1 MNRPNIAQPSRV
13 LLIDDDPDIHSL
25 VALQL
30 RQINVQLSS
39 ALRGEQGWQMAVET
53 KPDLVLLDYQMPDT
67 NGLQVLKLF
76 KNDAALRQIPV
87 VIVTGNDQ
95 HTLLTESFEAG
106 AADYVRKPFC
116 AAELR
121 ARVRNVIENRRMVAE
136 LERLALHDGLT
147 ALPNRTFLQNSIQRA
162 IHRARRVDNYHFAVL
177 YLDFDR
183 FKSINDSL
191 GHEVGDLFL
200 QEIAER
206 MQKTLRATDMVSRGA
221 DSPLAARLGGDEF
234 VILLD
239 AIAKPEDA
247 VVVGQRLLK
256 ILSEPYL
263 LAGREVSSSAS
274 IGIVTSDRSYGSAQE
289 MLRDADAA
297 MYQAKAG
304 GRNRLFVFDA
314 AMRQKVENKIRIESE
329 IGAAIRSQQ
338 FCLVY
343 QPIIRLRDGYLL
355 GVEALVRWRHP
366 EFGMI
371 PPNEFIPIAEENG
384 SIVALGEWIL
394 EEACRQMVEWR
405 ETLGADC
412 PAKVSVNLSRKQLMM
427 GNIAQTVA
435 RLLQYYQLPPEQL
448 ELEVTESLVM
458 TDLKKAF
465 AVLSELRQMGV
476 SIAIDDFGTGHSS
489 LACLHELP
497 ISTLKIDRSFVQ
509 KIDCGGDSVG
519 VAIAVIRMASLM
531 KLQMVAE
538 GIETSSQWE
547 SLKCLECELGQ
558 GYLFA
563 KPMPAIELSK
573 RIATTGPMFAPVPAQ
588 DVPLI
593 MPALNLAMSP
603 ASSLS
608 PN

>member
-13 LLIDDDPDIHSL
+13 LLIDDDQDIHSL

-39 ALRGEQGWQMAVET
+39 ALRGEEGMQAAAAQ

-67 NGLQVLKLF
+67 NGLEVLKQF
-76 KNDAALRQIPV
+76 KNDAALRNIPV

-162 IHRARRVDNYHFAVL
+162 IHRARRVDKYHFAVL

-221 DSPLAARLGGDEF
+221 DSPFAARLGGDEF

-247 VVVGQRLLK
+247 VVVGHRLLK
-256 ILSEPYL
+256 ILSEPYH

-274 IGIVTSDRSYGSAQE
+274 IGIVTSDGSYNSAQE

-297 MYQAKAG
+297 MYQAKSG

-314 AMRQKVENKIRIESE
+314 TMRQKVENKIRIESE
-329 IGAAIRSQQ
+329 IGNAIRTQQ

-343 QPIIRLRDGYLL
+343 QPIVNLQTTQIV

-366 EFGMI
+366 DFGLI
-371 PPNEFIPIAEENG
+371 PPMEFIPIAEENG

-394 EEACRQMVEWR
+394 EESCRQMVLWHHQ
-405 ETLGADC
+405 LGPLC
-412 PAKVSVNLSRKQLMM
+412 PNKVCVNLSRKQLMV
-427 GNIAQTVA
+427 GQIPQTVA
-435 RLLQYYQLPPEQL
+435 RLLQKYQMPAQAL

-458 TDLKKAF
+458 TDLKKAS
-465 AVLSELRQMGV
+465 AVLSELRAMGV

-497 ISTLKIDRSFVQ
+497 ISTLKIDRSFVK
-509 KIDCGGDSVG
+509 KIDCGGESVG
-519 VAIAVIRMASLM
+519 VAIAVIRMAALM
-531 KLQMVAE
+531 KLQLVAE
-538 GIETSSQWE
+538 GIETTGQWE
-547 SLKCLECELGQ
+547 SLRCLDCEMGQ

-563 KPMPAIELSK
+563 KPMPASELSSRLQSFGRK
-573 RIATTGPMFAPVPAQ
+573 FTPPPPQTAASAVVVTSTPVASQPLNTT
-588 DVPLI
+588 
-593 MPALNLAMSP
+593 
-603 ASSLS
+603 
-608 PN
+608 